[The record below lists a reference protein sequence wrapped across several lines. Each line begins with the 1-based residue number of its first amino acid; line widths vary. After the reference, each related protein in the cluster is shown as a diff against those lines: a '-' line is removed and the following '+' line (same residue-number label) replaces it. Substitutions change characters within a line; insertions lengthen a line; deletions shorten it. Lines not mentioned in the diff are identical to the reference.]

1 MSDKARGAMFSGV
14 AVVALAFLVGCGAS
28 ASGNSGWASTSGT
41 FQERWNSQTEAA
53 YHIDGFHRNR
63 FGRNEASLPGAA
75 VYAENDTFEVATMD
89 RSNSIALCLQT
100 IQAALGVSAK
110 TADALTSTM
119 FDQFRKTLQHDP
131 YGSVEYQGYL
141 AAMTVAANG
150 EFTCWVKPK

>member
-1 MSDKARGAMFSGV
+1 MSYKARGAMSSGAV
-14 AVVALAFLVGCGAS
+14 VVALAFLVGCGAS
-28 ASGNSGWASTSGT
+28 ASGNSGWASTSAT
-41 FQERWNSQTEAA
+41 FQERWNSQTEVA
-53 YHIDGFHRNR
+53 YHIDGFHQNR
-63 FGRNEASLPGAA
+63 LGRNEASLPGAS

-119 FDQFRKTLQHDP
+119 FDQFRKTLPRSP